1 MPDLLE
7 EFGKFQGE
15 NLRNY
20 SKNWKKHAKDP
31 NIWDL
36 ISNGLKLD
44 FKEIPL

>member
-20 SKNWKKHAKDP
+20 SKNWKKYAKDP
-31 NIWDL
+31 NI
-36 ISNGLKLD
+36 
-44 FKEIPL
+44 